1 MVDARDVSGG
11 LGCSAVAPHCRFESC
26 LDHLFSQ
33 VGNMARNHT
42 MNRAQYMRLADKL
55 FMAQFRSVPCKVCG
69 TKFWCGRPSVGHH
82 LLPKSVYLM
91 RRYSPENMYPLC
103 VVHHDWVETQPA
115 EFEEWLM
122 ENDPATA
129 FWMSENKHH
138 RNEKKLDY
146 KTIYEQLLNEEETK
160 KEDK

>member
-1 MVDARDVSGG
+1 
-11 LGCSAVAPHCRFESC
+11 
-26 LDHLFSQ
+26 
-33 VGNMARNHT
+33 
-42 MNRAQYMRLADKL
+42 
-55 FMAQFRSVPCKVCG
+55 
-69 TKFWCGRPSVGHH
+69 
-82 LLPKSVYLM
+82 
-91 RRYSPENMYPLC
+91 MYPLC
-103 VVHHDWVETQPA
+103 VIHHDWTEIRPA